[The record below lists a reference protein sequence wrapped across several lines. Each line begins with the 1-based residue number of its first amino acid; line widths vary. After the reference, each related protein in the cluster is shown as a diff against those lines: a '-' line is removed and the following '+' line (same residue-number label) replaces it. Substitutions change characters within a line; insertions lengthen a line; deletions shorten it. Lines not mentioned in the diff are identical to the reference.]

1 MHSPEVR
8 EAYRRGARECYES
21 AIPFVRADTERAI
34 LSWLKELDAWEVGD
48 PPKSPQTWTMHD
60 PF

>member
-1 MHSPEVR
+1 MYSTEAR

-21 AIPFVRADTERAI
+21 AVPFVSAITERAI
-34 LSWLKELDAWEVGD
+34 VAWLTELDRWQDGD
-48 PPKSPQTWTMHD
+48 PPEPPVRWTSID